1 MSAVQETAAGA
12 QGRVVRLG
20 TRRSDLATTQ
30 STHVADALRARG
42 HEVELVLVTTEGD
55 VNRAPLSRIGGT
67 GVFVSALRDALL
79 AGEIDIAVHSL
90 KDLPVAQPQE
100 LVIAAVPEREDPRDA
115 LVARDGL
122 TLETLPAG
130 ARVGT
135 GSPRREAQLRV
146 ARPDLEVVDL
156 RGNVPRRL
164 ATVAEGELDAVVLA
178 GAGLRR
184 LGLTEHVTQWL
195 EPQVMVPA
203 PGQGALA
210 VECRSG
216 DAESIAMLE
225 PLDHLPTRTA
235 TTAERAVLGTLEAGC
250 SAPIGALARHDGDR
264 VDLMTFAGPRD
275 GSRALLEADCA
286 RGLPAGHPAD
296 TPDDTPADT
305 PDDSRND
312 DRVAL
317 DTAARELGRR
327 VAEALRGGGADV
339 LPGVGEVPAHPDPT
353 SPKENS

>member
-1 MSAVQETAAGA
+1 MTAATEA
-12 QGRVVRLG
+12 RRPLRLG

-30 STHVADALRARG
+30 SGHVADALRALG

-79 AGEIDIAVHSL
+79 AGEIDLAVHSL
-90 KDLPVAQPQE
+90 KDLPVAQPE
-100 LVIAAVPEREDPRDA
+100 GLVIAAEPEREDPRDA

-122 TLETLPAG
+122 TLDMLPAG

-164 ATVAEGELDAVVLA
+164 ATVTEGELDAVVLA

-184 LGLTEHVTQWL
+184 LGLTDRVTQWL
-195 EPQVMVPA
+195 GPDVMVPA

-210 VECRSG
+210 VECRS
-216 DAESIAMLE
+216 DDPATTEVLRA
-225 PLDHLPTRTA
+225 LDHAPTRTA
-235 TTAERAVLGTLEAGC
+235 TAAERAVLGTLEAGC
-250 SAPIGALARHDGDR
+250 SAPVGALARA
-264 VDLMTFAGPRD
+264 VDDAAGEVVELVAFAGERD
-275 GSRALLEADCA
+275 GSWSVREAGCTREAPDLSA
-286 RGLPAGHPAD
+286 PPSPSSPTDPATGGRSPQHSTAD
-296 TPDDTPADT
+296 D
-305 PDDSRND
+305 
-312 DRVAL
+312 
-317 DTAARELGRR
+317 LGRR
-327 VAEALRGGGADV
+327 VALALRDAGADR
-339 LPGVGEVPAHPDPT
+339 LPGIGDAPAPADPT
-353 SPKENS
+353 SLKENS

>member
-1 MSAVQETAAGA
+1 MTELKT
-12 QGRVVRLG
+12 VRLG

-30 STHVADALRARG
+30 SGMVADLLRARG
-42 HEVELVLVTTEGD
+42 HQVELVLVTTEGD

-90 KDLPVAQPQE
+90 KDLPVAQPE
-100 LVIAAVPEREDPRDA
+100 GLVIAAIPEREDPRDA

-122 TLETLPAG
+122 TLQTLPAG

-164 ATVAEGELDAVVLA
+164 ATVDEGVLDAVVLA

-184 LGLTEHVTQWL
+184 LGLDGRVTDWL
-195 EPQVMVPA
+195 DPQVMVPA

-210 VECRSG
+210 VECRSD
-216 DAESIAMLE
+216 DAAMVEALA
-225 PLDHLPTRTA
+225 PLDHAPTRA
-235 TTAERAVLGTLEAGC
+235 AVVAERAVLGTLEAGC
-250 SAPIGALARHDGDR
+250 SAPVGALAMTSAAEDATAPGALDR
-264 VDLMTFAGPRD
+264 IDLMAFAGPRD
-275 GSRALLEADCA
+275 GSDAIVQGDCA
-286 RGLPAGHPAD
+286 RDLAAAGSPHD
-296 TPDDTPADT
+296 PD
-305 PDDSRND
+305 S
-312 DRVAL
+312 
-317 DTAARELGRR
+317 AAQDLGRR
-327 VAEALRGGGADV
+327 VALALRDAGADA
-339 LPGVGEVPAHPDPT
+339 LPGVGEVPAHTDPT

>member
-1 MSAVQETAAGA
+1 MSAVDGA
-12 QGRVVRLG
+12 RAIRLG
-20 TRRSDLATTQ
+20 TRRSELATTQ
-30 STHVADALRARG
+30 STTVADALRARG

-79 AGEIDIAVHSL
+79 AGEIDVAVHSL
-90 KDLPVAQPQE
+90 KDLPVAQPE
-100 LVIAAVPEREDPRDA
+100 GLVIAAVPDREDPRDA

-122 TLETLPAG
+122 TLDDLPAG

-164 ATVAEGELDAVVLA
+164 AQVDEGVLDAVVLA

-184 LGLTEHVTQWL
+184 LGLADRVTQWL

-210 VECRSG
+210 VECRTG
-216 DAESIAMLE
+216 DTALVQEVAA
-225 PLDHLPTRTA
+225 LDDSATRTA
-235 TTAERAVLGTLEAGC
+235 VTAERAVLGTLEAGC
-250 SAPIGALARHDGDR
+250 SAPVGALARATDEH
-264 VDLMTFAGPRD
+264 VTLQAFAGPRD
-275 GSRALLEADCA
+275 GSWSLREERDAGA
-286 RGLPAGHPAD
+286 PAGGRETG
-296 TPDDTPADT
+296 TPLDDTAED
-305 PDDSRND
+305 
-312 DRVAL
+312 
-317 DTAARELGRR
+317 LGRR
-327 VAEALRGGGADV
+327 VALALRDAGADR
-339 LPGVGEVPAHPDPT
+339 LPGVGEVPAPQDPT
-353 SPKENS
+353 TSKENS

>member
-1 MSAVQETAAGA
+1 MSAAVQETEALNAAA
-12 QGRVVRLG
+12 PGRVVRLG

-30 STHVADALRARG
+30 STTVADALRARG

-90 KDLPVAQPQE
+90 KDLPVAQPEE

-146 ARPDLEVVDL
+146 ARPDIEVVDL

-164 ATVAEGELDAVVLA
+164 ATVDEGELDAVVLA

-184 LGLTEHVTQWL
+184 LGLDGRVTQWL

-210 VECRSG
+210 VECRS
-216 DAESIAMLE
+216 DDERSISMLE

-250 SAPIGALARHDGDR
+250 SAPIGALARHDADR
-264 VDLMTFAGPRD
+264 IDLMSFAGPRD
-275 GSRALLEADCA
+275 GSRALLEGDCA
-286 RGLPAGHPAD
+286 RDLPRSTG
-296 TPDDTPADT
+296 TPDT
-305 PDDSRND
+305 SRTD

-317 DTAARELGRR
+317 DTAARALGRT
-327 VAEALRGGGADV
+327 VAEALRAGGADV

-353 SPKENS
+353 SSKENS